1 MKSNKYEQLRTI
13 TNNHEQI
20 RIITNNYEQKRTKTD
35 AERSRTFENVR
46 PNKLRKNGIV
56 YEINFKKIEKNCK
69 RIQIQRVNK

>member
-35 AERSRTFENVR
+35 AERSRTFARTSYERMGLYVALS
-46 PNKLRKNGIV
+46 KLLMLKLSLS
-56 YEINFKKIEKNCK
+56 
-69 RIQIQRVNK
+69 